1 MEGNLVFKFMGSFR
15 PLYDG
20 EVEMIVACQSPEVE
34 VMPQRNQCSAI
45 NPIGT
50 TFQQTQNHTLSMIL
64 TV

>member
-1 MEGNLVFKFMGSFR
+1 MGSFW

-45 NPIGT
+45 NPIRT
-50 TFQQTQNHTLSMIL
+50 TYQQTQNHTLAMIL